1 MDAKEL
7 TKVVN
12 DHSDKIIKLEKSNKY
27 LEDELSKLRLLIK
40 DLQIDVQ
47 MAAQEREVRHGWTT
61 HRTDKP

>member
-12 DHSDKIIKLEKSNKY
+12 DHSDRIIKIEKSNRY

-47 MAAQEREVRHGWTT
+47 MVATEKEAKHG
-61 HRTDKP
+61 

>member
-1 MDAKEL
+1 MVEGEVKQMDAKEL

-12 DHSDKIIKLEKSNKY
+12 DHSDRIIKLEKNNKF

-47 MAAQEREVRHGWTT
+47 MAAQGREVRHG
-61 HRTDKP
+61 

>member
-12 DHSDKIIKLEKSNKY
+12 DHSNRIIKIEKSNRY
-27 LEDELSKLRLLIK
+27 LEDELSKLRLLVK

-47 MAAQEREVRHGWTT
+47 MAATEKEAKHG
-61 HRTDKP
+61 